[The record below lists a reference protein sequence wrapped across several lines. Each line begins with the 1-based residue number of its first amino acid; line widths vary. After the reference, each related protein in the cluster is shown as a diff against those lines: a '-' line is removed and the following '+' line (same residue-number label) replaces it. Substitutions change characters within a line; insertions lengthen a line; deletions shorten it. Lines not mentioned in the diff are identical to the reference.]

1 MPRYF
6 FHVRDGSEL
15 IPDPEGV
22 DLPNLDSA
30 ADEWRRVVREVLNED
45 AFRGEL
51 LAGRQIEITDALGRL
66 VLLIPFLAGP
76 LV

>member
-1 MPRYF
+1 MAKYF
-6 FHVRDGSEL
+6 FHVRNGGEL

-22 DLPNLDSA
+22 ELPNLDSA

-45 AFRGEL
+45 AFRSEL
-51 LAGRQIEITDALGRL
+51 LADRQIEIMDDQGSL
-66 VLLIPFLAGP
+66 VLLIPFLAEP